1 MINELK
7 DTIQNE
13 LITKDFCDVN
23 NQPNRVINYLEFKD
37 LGFVLMP
44 RLNQCKMQD
53 ELLQSVEILN
63 LDKNQAELLSVPN
76 FALSAASE
84 VVYNIDNIIL
94 SKISD
99 IVPTCV
105 WSKSLPL
112 NASKH
117 DHYMTFSDELLAQA
131 TDVYF
136 KTNRYMP
143 NVLLVAASIT
153 PVLYFLDGFERAPM
167 TRVAGAY
174 KAGTL
179 QLNKN
184 SVLDVYVIPQFKTG
198 EYALI
203 TSPADKLV
211 FPYALNYEL
220 VEDTSDGLKVTCNY
234 RLKDIASNLIVK
246 GKVI

>member
-1 MINELK
+1 VINELK

-13 LITKDFCDVN
+13 LITKEFCDVN
-23 NQPNRVINYLEFKD
+23 NQPNRVINYLEFTNN
-37 LGFVLMP
+37 GIMLMP
-44 RLNQCKMQD
+44 QLNQCKMRD

-63 LDKNQAELLSVPN
+63 LDKNQAELLSAPN
-76 FALSAASE
+76 FALSVTAE

-94 SKISD
+94 NKISD
-99 IVPTCV
+99 IVPTYV

-117 DHYMTFSDELLAQA
+117 AHYMTFSDELLAQA

-143 NVLLVAASIT
+143 NVLLVDASIT
-153 PVLYFLDGFERAPM
+153 PVLYFLDGFERAQ
-167 TRVAGAY
+167 TAKVAGAY

-184 SVLDVYVIPQFKTG
+184 SVLDVYVVSQFKPG
-198 EYALI
+198 EYALT
-203 TSPADKLV
+203 TSPSDKLV

-220 VEDTSDGLKVTCNY
+220 VEDNSDGLKVTCNY